1 MTASDDWTQL
11 RGKRR
16 ELVTREEERCDGATG
31 GAEVDGLSVRELQAL
46 IRQWK
51 RL

>member
-16 ELVTREEERCDGATG
+16 ELVTRERKSGVMARP
-31 GAEVDGLSVRELQAL
+31 VEL
-46 IRQWK
+46 K
-51 RL
+51 FMG